1 MAVVPDD
8 DDEEDRGQR
17 HSDVEEREPHRAQT
31 PPTPPV
37 QHEPSGSPLP
47 SPRPMRQRAMAQ
59 LRPVSIPN
67 IVCDTAGPDPLRK
80 IADFDRHYMP
90 DGQPADESSSR
101 GNSDAHRSELK
112 KNADGLSRSL
122 SEVFAYLT
130 HGTASLEEARKLL
143 SIITNVYQIM
153 TLKCLYSLLQLLPL
167 FAFICIMTYYTNY
180 C

>member
-153 TLKCLYSLLQLLPL
+153 TLKCLYSL
-167 FAFICIMTYYTNY
+167 
-180 C
+180 

>member
-8 DDEEDRGQR
+8 DDEDRGQR
-17 HSDVEEREPHRAQT
+17 NSDDEEREPHRAQT
-31 PPTPPV
+31 PPIPPV

-122 SEVFAYLT
+122 SEVFAFLT

-153 TLKCLYSLLQLLPL
+153 TLKCLYSL
-167 FAFICIMTYYTNY
+167 
-180 C
+180 

>member
-8 DDEEDRGQR
+8 DDRGQR
-17 HSDVEEREPHRAQT
+17 NSDEEERQPSRAQT

-37 QHEPSGSPLP
+37 QHEPSR
-47 SPRPMRQRAMAQ
+47 SPRQMRQRAIAQ

-67 IVCDTAGPDPLRK
+67 IVCDIAGPDPLRK

-90 DGQPADESSSR
+90 DGQPADESLSH

-112 KNADGLSRSL
+112 RNADGISRSL

-130 HGTASLEEARKLL
+130 HGTALLEEARKLL
-143 SIITNVYQIM
+143 SIITNVYQI
-153 TLKCLYSLLQLLPL
+153 
-167 FAFICIMTYYTNY
+167 TYMFYIHY
-180 C
+180 IHYDFYVHPAGL

>member
-8 DDEEDRGQR
+8 NDEDRGQR
-17 HSDVEEREPHRAQT
+17 NSDVEERAPHRAQT

-153 TLKCLYSLLQLLPL
+153 TLKCLYSL
-167 FAFICIMTYYTNY
+167 YTL
-180 C
+180 